1 MLHFCKR
8 YLILWIKKTEISFL
22 QSVLICFEILNE
34 NKKNGFEA
42 NAMFAFQKDKQNVS
56 PVGENDAIGVRVEN
70 VDDGVCLDEGFDL
83 AQDQRPFKL

>member
-22 QSVLICFEILNE
+22 QSVLISFETLNE

-42 NAMFAFQKDKQNVS
+42 NAMFAFQKDKQNN
-56 PVGENDAIGVRVEN
+56 GKYHVRIS
-70 VDDGVCLDEGFDL
+70 G
-83 AQDQRPFKL
+83 